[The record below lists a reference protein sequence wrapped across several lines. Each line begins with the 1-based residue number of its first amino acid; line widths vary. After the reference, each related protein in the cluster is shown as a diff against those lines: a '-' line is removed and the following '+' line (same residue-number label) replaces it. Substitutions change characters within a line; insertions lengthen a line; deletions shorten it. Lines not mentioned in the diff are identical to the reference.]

1 MPPGRPPK
9 RTGELSEHDAPDGQ
23 AKCKISRLDRPA
35 PNDFSSVVKSKLQ
48 SYTRT
53 GQACDRCKV
62 RFNNLALTLK
72 LALALILTLALA
84 LALMLMLMSMSMSIP
99 LRAAL
104 SSIVNYYRPTKPILY
119 VVVEDML
126 WVDGGEE

>member
-1 MPPGRPPK
+1 M
-9 RTGELSEHDAPDGQ
+9 TG
-23 AKCKISRLDRPA
+23 
-35 PNDFSSVVKSKLQ
+35 
-48 SYTRT
+48 
-53 GQACDRCKV
+53 V
-62 RFNNLALTLK
+62 RYVFNNLALTLK
-72 LALALILTLALA
+72 LALALILILTLALA
-84 LALMLMLMSMSMSIP
+84 LMVMLMSRSMSIP